1 MFKGNMVTEAIP
13 ARVFSLYKIVTSK
26 KEITRI
32 EAQLMMEPKDIHDGQ
47 AYSPSVFNAAK
58 ELKLIDVQDD
68 LVIPL
73 VEKEKVKTIEDFRN
87 YVVSKIKIF
96 EDESFYKVTNT
107 IVNMNEEIYKYKL
120 TSNELLKLVSHDSE
134 KQITDVMMRGWR
146 FWAQFLGFG
155 YINDMYFLP
164 NGYVFLKEVLKL
176 SNLEKNK
183 EYDIDEFM
191 SMIDLY
197 GKILIDNL
205 QPERN
210 MNVALS
216 SAFRQLHDNNEI
228 ELKYNSDAE
237 RRWNLYPS
245 MDHFNA
251 QISSIVYKGVRS

>member
-1 MFKGNMVTEAIP
+1 
-13 ARVFSLYKIVTSK
+13 
-26 KEITRI
+26 
-32 EAQLMMEPKDIHDGQ
+32 
-47 AYSPSVFNAAK
+47 
-58 ELKLIDVQDD
+58 
-68 LVIPL
+68 
-73 VEKEKVKTIEDFRN
+73 
-87 YVVSKIKIF
+87 
-96 EDESFYKVTNT
+96 
-107 IVNMNEEIYKYKL
+107 
-120 TSNELLKLVSHDSE
+120 
-134 KQITDVMMRGWR
+134 
-146 FWAQFLGFG
+146 
-155 YINDMYFLP
+155 MYFLP